1 MSFTTMAEY
10 NTDGRMTAEQRQLF
24 FQYLPLVGYA
34 VKKVVGFG
42 NPPEPLEYSDLMQLG
57 MIGLMD
63 AVKRFDSSRGVQ
75 FQTYALNRIRG
86 TIQDELRKL
95 DWVPRSVRKIEK
107 KQEQALHEIEQQGI
121 YGSVDEMA
129 KRLSISTD
137 EYRQILNRTTASM
150 IENKIDIEDEE
161 NNIAIADTDEEKNP
175 YWELQRSEFRTAVYS
190 AIEQLPKREK
200 MVLILYYYEELTFKE
215 IARLIKLSE
224 ARVSQIHDEIMER
237 LRNQLQEHR
246 E

>member
-1 MSFTTMAEY
+1 MTMADY

-24 FQYLPLVGYA
+24 FQYLPLVGYV
-34 VKKVVGFG
+34 VKSIVSFG
-42 NPPEPLEYSDLMQLG
+42 NPPEPLERSDLMQLG

-63 AVKRFDSSRGVQ
+63 AVKRFDPSRGVQ

-107 KQEQALHEIEQQGI
+107 KQEQTLRELEQQGI
-121 YGSVDEMA
+121 YGSVEEMA
-129 KRLSISTD
+129 KRLSISTE
-137 EYRQILNRTTASM
+137 EYRQILNRTTTSM
-150 IENKIDIEDEE
+150 NESKINIDDEE
-161 NNIAIADTDEEKNP
+161 SNIAIADTDEEKNP

-215 IARLIKLSE
+215 IARLMKLSE
-224 ARVSQIHDEIMER
+224 ARVSQIHDEIMGH